1 VRKFDKKS
9 GFRHFWQAARHTGD
23 GLRAAAGESAFR
35 QELLG
40 ACLIF
45 PAAWLL
51 PFPLWRALLLTLL
64 WAGLLVVEI
73 LNTAIEA
80 VVDLASPDYHPL
92 AKKAKDLGSAAVGLS
107 LAMNIFAW
115 VLALCQMMAEG

>member
-1 VRKFDKKS
+1 VSNSDKQT
-9 GFRHFWQAARHTGD
+9 GFRHFWQATCHTCN
-23 GLRAAAGESAFR
+23 GLRVAMGESAFR

-40 ACLIF
+40 ACLIV

-51 PFPLWRALLLTLL
+51 PFPLWLALLLTLL
-64 WAGLLVVEI
+64 WGGLLLVEI

-92 AKKAKDLGSAAVGLS
+92 AKKAKDLGSAAVGIA
-107 LAMNIFAW
+107 LALNALAW
-115 VLALCQMMAEG
+115 ILALCCGRILR